1 MLGANGILATGTI
14 LDSRRSFPAALKNSK
29 EWAKGK
35 ERGSMHWVRDPP
47 CLVLQW
53 VDNRVVSMITTVGN
67 ANDHVQ
73 VSRKQKN
80 GGT

>member
-1 MLGANGILATGTI
+1 ML
-14 LDSRRSFPAALKNSK
+14 LKTA
-29 EWAKGK
+29 EWGKGK
-35 ERGSMHWVRDPP
+35 ERGCMHWVRDPP

-73 VSRKQKN
+73 VTRKVKN
-80 GGT
+80 DGT